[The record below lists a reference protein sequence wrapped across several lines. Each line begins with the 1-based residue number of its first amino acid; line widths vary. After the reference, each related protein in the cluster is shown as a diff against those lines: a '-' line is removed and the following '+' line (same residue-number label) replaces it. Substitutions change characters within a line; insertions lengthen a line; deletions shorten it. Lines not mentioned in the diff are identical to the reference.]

1 MHDAPVAGDGPE
13 VAFPVG
19 QHVIAES
26 QFGIVLHLRRVVEPH
41 TGQSFNAAAPYGTAH
56 GVFHQLVESAE
67 VAPSLVDVMDTRVML
82 ILGMVEAHDAVFPS
96 AYPEASLAVDQQ
108 RRGGVAL
115 AQSGIAHHPAA
126 FLVEAEQA
134 ALPGSDIQVALGV
147 LGQRV
152 HADRHVDLAKLI
164 LAGIITGNAGV
175 CAHPDCSVGR
185 CEKHIDRTGLITM
198 QMVGLK
204 PPLLPVMAH
213 QSVACSYPKA
223 IFLVFCHTAHIIV
236 GQDSRRIGIAPV

>member
-1 MHDAPVAGDGPE
+1 M
-13 VAFPVG
+13 
-19 QHVIAES
+19 
-26 QFGIVLHLRRVVEPH
+26 
-41 TGQSFNAAAPYGTAH
+41 
-56 GVFHQLVESAE
+56 
-67 VAPSLVDVMDTRVML
+67 MDTRVML
-82 ILGMVEAHDAVFPS
+82 VLGMVEAHDAVFPS
-96 AYPEASLAVDQQ
+96 AYPEASPAVDQQ

-236 GQDSRRIGIAPV
+236 GQDSRRIGIAPVWLEMIAVERMESLVRSYPHQSVVVEHQAAGVLSSRNRCLRQDSEGHMLRCYHLTDSQ